1 MLGST
6 GVAPAVNTLSAP
18 SSELL
23 LQHLANI
30 QLTVNENDIV
40 LTAHVNGPSSALLAD
55 DMIGRSLH
63 DLVDAQNQATLQS
76 RLVEARTHADTAVR
90 CDLSVK
96 PRGGSGVPVLCW
108 MCADA
113 ASQEVRIAAIDLL
126 PEASLRHQL
135 INAQH
140 AMERD
145 YWSKRR
151 LEARYRRLLDM
162 VSEGFIVVDDA
173 SGRILEANPVAASLL
188 IGASDNLVGKAFPAG
203 LGDDARSTLDR
214 LTREARSV
222 TTTVDGMIRNDAGLE
237 LNIAIT
243 YLRQS
248 GEGRLLIRL
257 RDDSERQLTG
267 EEYQCFFRDAPDG
280 ILEVDEQGI
289 VLTANAAFIEMA
301 GIASPEL
308 IEGRR
313 ADRWIGRSA
322 VDLNIVLDHSK
333 QEGTV
338 RLYSTTLR
346 TETES
351 SVDIEMSVA
360 RIRENGSSRVM
371 IYVRDIGRR
380 ITPDQSVDDHL
391 PRSIEQITGRV
402 GRVPLKELVR
412 ESTDVIEALCI
423 EAALKLTSGNRASAA
438 ELLGLSRQS
447 LYTKL
452 RRFDL
457 GDAEV
462 AGDSDAL

>member
-1 MLGST
+1 M
-6 GVAPAVNTLSAP
+6 NTVSAP
-18 SSELL
+18 SSKLL
-23 LQHLANI
+23 LQHLASI
-30 QLTVNENDIV
+30 QFTVAATGFIV
-40 LTAHVNGPSSALLAD
+40 DAEVNNPSSTVQPDDLIGTSISEIVTEESIGALNAKL
-55 DMIGRSLH
+55 
-63 DLVDAQNQATLQS
+63 N
-76 RLVEARTHADTAVR
+76 EARRNKGTAVR
-90 CDLSVK
+90 CDVTVN
-96 PRGGSGVPVLCW
+96 PRNTNPVPLLCW
-108 MCADA
+108 LCCQNNNDD
-113 ASQEVRIAAIDLL
+113 VRIAALDLL

-135 INAQH
+135 LNAQH

-162 VSEGFIVVDDA
+162 VSDGFVVVDDS
-173 SGRILEANPVAASLL
+173 SGRILEANPVASMLL
-188 IGASDNLVGKAFPAG
+188 AESGANLVGKAFPVG
-203 LGDDARSTLDR
+203 LDDSGRSTVER

-222 TTTVDGMIRNDAGLE
+222 TTTVDGMIRNNAGLE
-237 LNIAIT
+237 LNIALT

-248 GEGRLLIRL
+248 GEGRLLVRL
-257 RDDSERQLTG
+257 RDDSERDVTG
-267 EEYQCFFRDAPDG
+267 AEFAPFFSDAPDG
-280 ILEVDEQGI
+280 IIELDEQGI
-289 VLTANAAFIEMA
+289 VTGANASFLEMA
-301 GIASPEL
+301 GIASIEL

-333 QEGTV
+333 QEGSV

-351 SVDIEMSVA
+351 SVDIELSVA
-360 RIRENGSSRVM
+360 RVGKNGSTRVLLF
-371 IYVRDIGRR
+371 IRDISRR

-391 PRSIEQITGRV
+391 PRSIEQITDRV

-462 AGDSDAL
+462 DIDREAV

>member
-1 MLGST
+1 
-6 GVAPAVNTLSAP
+6 VNTVSAP
-18 SSELL
+18 PSELL
-23 LQHLANI
+23 LQHLASLQFLI
-30 QLTVNENDIV
+30 NENGIV
-40 LTAHVNGPSSALLAD
+40 IDATINGPSSTLQPEELIGRPLSELVTDDSGALLA
-55 DMIGRSLH
+55 
-63 DLVDAQNQATLQS
+63 S
-76 RLVEARTHADTAVR
+76 RIEEARRNKGVAVR
-90 CDLSVK
+90 CDTSIE
-96 PRGGSGVPVLCW
+96 PRSGNTVPLLCW
-108 MCADA
+108 ICAETN
-113 ASQEVRIAAIDLL
+113 SSNVKVAAIDLL

-135 INAQH
+135 LNAQH

-162 VSEGFIVVDDA
+162 VSEGFIVVDDS
-173 SGRILEANPVAASLL
+173 SGRILEANPMAATLL
-188 IGASDNLVGKAFPAG
+188 VGAGATLVGKPFPQG
-203 LGDDARSTLDR
+203 LDEEARNTLEG

-222 TTTVDGMIRNDAGLE
+222 TTTIDGMISTDGGLE

-257 RDDSERQLTG
+257 RDDSERDLKGVEFQS
-267 EEYQCFFRDAPDG
+267 FFTDAPDG
-280 ILEVDEQGI
+280 ILELDEQGI
-289 VLTANAAFIEMA
+289 VLAANNAFLEMA
-301 GIASPEL
+301 GIVSPEL
-308 IEGRR
+308 VEGRR

-333 QEGTV
+333 QEGSV

-351 SVDIEMSVA
+351 SVDIELSVA
-360 RIRENGSSRVM
+360 RVGKNGSTRVM
-371 IYVRDIGRR
+371 LFVRDIGRR

-462 AGDSDAL
+462 DGDRDAL

>member
-1 MLGST
+1 MNTALVRSSEVLLQQLASLQLTLNEAGFVASAST
-6 GVAPAVNTLSAP
+6 NSP
-18 SSELL
+18 SSMVQSEDLIGKEWLSLL
-23 LQHLANI
+23 REIDRPAAKAAI
-30 QLTVNENDIV
+30 K
-40 LTAHVNGPSSALLAD
+40 
-55 DMIGRSLH
+55 
-63 DLVDAQNQATLQS
+63 
-76 RLVEARTHADTAVR
+76 EAINRPDTSVR
-90 CDLSVK
+90 CDAIMELATGNEL
-96 PRGGSGVPVLCW
+96 PLTCW
-108 MCADA
+108 LVSHNGID
-113 ASQEVRIAAIDLL
+113 VDIAALDLL
-126 PEASLRHQL
+126 PEVSLRQQL
-135 INAQH
+135 LNAQH

-162 VSEGFIVVDDA
+162 VSEGFVVVDDA
-173 SGRILEANPVAASLL
+173 SGRILEANPVAAALL
-188 IGASDNLVGKAFPAG
+188 VAPGSTLVGKPFPIG
-203 LGDDARSTLDR
+203 LDDQARTTMDR

-222 TTTVDGMIRNDAGLE
+222 TNTVDSTLKSEAGLE
-237 LNIAIT
+237 LNVAVT

-257 RDDSERQLTG
+257 RDDSERDYSG
-267 EEYQCFFRDAPDG
+267 SEFEPFFGSAPDG
-280 ILEVDEQGI
+280 ILALDESGI
-289 VLTANAAFIEMA
+289 VMSANQAFLEMA
-301 GIASPEL
+301 GLASPEL

-333 QEGTV
+333 QESSV
-338 RLYSTTLR
+338 KLYSTTLR

-351 SVDIEMSVA
+351 TVDIELSVT
-360 RIRENGSSRVM
+360 RVGDNGKTKV
-371 IYVRDIGRR
+371 ILYIRDIGRR
-380 ITPDQSVDDHL
+380 ITPDQTVDDHL

-462 AGDSDAL
+462 DNDS

>member
-1 MLGST
+1 M
-6 GVAPAVNTLSAP
+6 NTVSAP
-18 SSELL
+18 SSDLL
-23 LQHLANI
+23 LQHLASL
-30 QLTVNENDIV
+30 QFLVNESGIILD
-40 LTAHVNGPSSALLAD
+40 ASVNGPSSSLQPEEL
-55 DMIGRSLH
+55 IGRPLSE
-63 DLVDAQNQATLQS
+63 LVGDDSRAQLES
-76 RLVEARTHADTAVR
+76 RLDEARRNKGVAVR
-90 CDLSVK
+90 CDTSIEPRSGNSV
-96 PRGGSGVPVLCW
+96 PLLCW
-108 MCADA
+108 ICAEAD
-113 ASQEVRIAAIDLL
+113 SSDVKVAAIDLL

-135 INAQH
+135 LNAQH

-162 VSEGFIVVDDA
+162 VSEGFIVVDDS
-173 SGRILEANPVAASLL
+173 SGRILEANPVAATLL
-188 IGASDNLVGKAFPAG
+188 AGAGATLVGKPFPLG
-203 LGDDARSTLDR
+203 LGDDARNTLDR

-222 TTTVDGMIRNDAGLE
+222 TTTVDGMINTDTGLE

-257 RDDSERQLTG
+257 RDDSERELTG
-267 EEYQCFFRDAPDG
+267 AEFQSFFSDAPDG
-280 ILEVDEQGI
+280 ILELDEQGI
-289 VLTANAAFIEMA
+289 VLTANNAFLEMA
-301 GIASPEL
+301 GIVSPEL
-308 IEGRR
+308 VEGRR

-333 QEGTV
+333 QEGSV

-351 SVDIEMSVA
+351 SVDIELSVS
-360 RIRENGSSRVM
+360 RVGKNGSTRVM
-371 IYVRDIGRR
+371 LFVRDIGRR

-462 AGDSDAL
+462 DGDRDAL

>member
-1 MLGST
+1 M
-6 GVAPAVNTLSAP
+6 NTALAP
-18 SSELL
+18 SSEVL
-23 LQHLANI
+23 LQHLASI
-30 QLTVNENDIV
+30 QFTISSTGFIVDTEVNNPSSTIQPDDLVGSSIEEIVAEESLAVLNAKLSEARRNRGSALRCDLTVNPKNTNPVPLLCWLCCESSNDDV
-40 LTAHVNGPSSALLAD
+40 RV
-55 DMIGRSLH
+55 
-63 DLVDAQNQATLQS
+63 ATL
-76 RLVEARTHADTAVR
+76 
-90 CDLSVK
+90 
-96 PRGGSGVPVLCW
+96 
-108 MCADA
+108 
-113 ASQEVRIAAIDLL
+113 DLL

-135 INAQH
+135 LNAQH

-145 YWSKRR
+145 YWAKRR

-162 VSEGFIVVDDA
+162 VSDGFVVVDDG
-173 SGRILEANPVAASLL
+173 SGRILEANPVASILLASP
-188 IGASDNLVGKAFPAG
+188 GANLVGKAFPVG
-203 LGDDARSTLDR
+203 LDDKARSALEQ

-222 TTTVDGMIRNDAGLE
+222 TTTVDGMLRNDEGLE
-237 LNIAIT
+237 LNVAMT

-248 GEGRLLIRL
+248 GEGRLLVRL
-257 RDDSERQLTG
+257 RDESERDIAG
-267 EEYQCFFRDAPDG
+267 SEFEPFFNDAPDG
-280 ILEVDEQGI
+280 IVELDEQGI
-289 VLTANAAFIEMA
+289 VTDANASFLEMA
-301 GIASPEL
+301 GLASIEL

-333 QEGTV
+333 QQGPV

-351 SVDIEMSVA
+351 SVDIELSVA
-360 RIRENGSSRVM
+360 RVGKNGSNRTLLF
-371 IYVRDIGRR
+371 IRDISRR
-380 ITPDQSVDDHL
+380 ITPDQSIDDHL
-391 PRSIEQITGRV
+391 PRSIDQITDRV

-462 AGDSDAL
+462 DGD

>member
-1 MLGST
+1 M
-6 GVAPAVNTLSAP
+6 
-18 SSELL
+18 
-23 LQHLANI
+23 LQHLASI
-30 QLTVNENDIV
+30 QFTVAATGFIV
-40 LTAHVNGPSSALLAD
+40 DAEVNNPSSTVQPDDLIGSSISEIVTEESIGALNAKL
-55 DMIGRSLH
+55 
-63 DLVDAQNQATLQS
+63 N
-76 RLVEARTHADTAVR
+76 EARRNKGTAVR
-90 CDLSVK
+90 CDVTVN
-96 PRGGSGVPVLCW
+96 PRNTNPVPLLCW
-108 MCADA
+108 LCCQNNNDD
-113 ASQEVRIAAIDLL
+113 VRIAALDLL

-135 INAQH
+135 LNAQH

-162 VSEGFIVVDDA
+162 VSDGFVVVDDS
-173 SGRILEANPVAASLL
+173 SGRILEANPVASMLL
-188 IGASDNLVGKAFPAG
+188 AESGANLVGKAFPIG
-203 LGDDARSTLDR
+203 LDDSGRSTVER

-222 TTTVDGMIRNDAGLE
+222 TTTVDAMIRNNAGLE
-237 LNIAIT
+237 LNIALT

-248 GEGRLLIRL
+248 GEGRLLVRL
-257 RDDSERQLTG
+257 RDDSERDVTG
-267 EEYQCFFRDAPDG
+267 AEFAPFFSDAPDG
-280 ILEVDEQGI
+280 IIELDEQGI
-289 VLTANAAFIEMA
+289 VTGANASFLEMA
-301 GIASPEL
+301 GIASIEL

-333 QEGTV
+333 QEGSV

-351 SVDIEMSVA
+351 SVDIELSVA
-360 RIRENGSSRVM
+360 RVGKNGSTRVLLF
-371 IYVRDIGRR
+371 IRDISRR

-391 PRSIEQITGRV
+391 PRSIEQITDRV

-462 AGDSDAL
+462 DIDREAV

>member
-1 MLGST
+1 M
-6 GVAPAVNTLSAP
+6 NTVSAP
-18 SSELL
+18 PSELL
-23 LQHLANI
+23 LQHLASLQFLI
-30 QLTVNENDIV
+30 SENGIV
-40 LTAHVNGPSSALLAD
+40 IDATINGPSSTLQPEELIGRPLSELVTDDSGALLA
-55 DMIGRSLH
+55 
-63 DLVDAQNQATLQS
+63 S
-76 RLVEARTHADTAVR
+76 RIEEARRNKGVAVR
-90 CDLSVK
+90 CDTSIE
-96 PRGGSGVPVLCW
+96 PRSGNTVPLLCW
-108 MCADA
+108 ICAETN
-113 ASQEVRIAAIDLL
+113 SSNVKVAAIDLL

-135 INAQH
+135 LNAQH

-162 VSEGFIVVDDA
+162 VSEGFIVVDDS
-173 SGRILEANPVAASLL
+173 SGRILEANPMAATLL
-188 IGASDNLVGKAFPAG
+188 VGAGATLVGKPFPQG
-203 LGDDARSTLDR
+203 LDEEARNTLEG

-222 TTTVDGMIRNDAGLE
+222 TTTIDGMISTDGGLE

-248 GEGRLLIRL
+248 GEARLLIRL
-257 RDDSERQLTG
+257 RDDSERDLKGVEFQS
-267 EEYQCFFRDAPDG
+267 FFSDAPDG
-280 ILEVDEQGI
+280 ILELDEQGI
-289 VLTANAAFIEMA
+289 VLAANNAFLDMA
-301 GIASPEL
+301 GILSPEL
-308 IEGRR
+308 VEGRR

-333 QEGTV
+333 QEGSV

-351 SVDIEMSVA
+351 SVDIELSVS
-360 RIRENGSSRVM
+360 RVGKNGSTRVM
-371 IYVRDIGRR
+371 LFVRDIGRR

-462 AGDSDAL
+462 DGDRDTL

>member
-1 MLGST
+1 M
-6 GVAPAVNTLSAP
+6 NTVSAP

-23 LQHLANI
+23 LQHLASI
-30 QLTVNENDIV
+30 QFTVAATGFIV
-40 LTAHVNGPSSALLAD
+40 DAEVNNPSSTVQPDDLIGTSISEIVSEESIGALNAKL
-55 DMIGRSLH
+55 
-63 DLVDAQNQATLQS
+63 N
-76 RLVEARTHADTAVR
+76 EARRNKGTAVR
-90 CDLSVK
+90 CDVTVN
-96 PRGGSGVPVLCW
+96 PRNTNPVPLMCWLC
-108 MCADA
+108 CQNNNDD
-113 ASQEVRIAAIDLL
+113 VRIAALDLL

-135 INAQH
+135 LNAQH

-162 VSEGFIVVDDA
+162 VSDGFVVVDDS
-173 SGRILEANPVAASLL
+173 SGRILEANPVASMLL
-188 IGASDNLVGKAFPAG
+188 AESGANLVGKAFPVG
-203 LGDDARSTLDR
+203 LDDSGRSTVER

-222 TTTVDGMIRNDAGLE
+222 TTTVDGMIRNNAGLE
-237 LNIAIT
+237 LNIALT

-248 GEGRLLIRL
+248 GEGRLLVRL
-257 RDDSERQLTG
+257 RDDSERDVTG
-267 EEYQCFFRDAPDG
+267 AEFAPFFSDAPDG
-280 ILEVDEQGI
+280 IIELDEQGI
-289 VLTANAAFIEMA
+289 VTGANASFLEMA
-301 GIASPEL
+301 GIASIEL

-333 QEGTV
+333 QEGSV

-351 SVDIEMSVA
+351 SVDIELSVA
-360 RIRENGSSRVM
+360 RVGKNGSTRVLLF
-371 IYVRDIGRR
+371 IRDISRR

-391 PRSIEQITGRV
+391 PRSIEQITDRV

-462 AGDSDAL
+462 DIDREAV

>member
-1 MLGST
+1 
-6 GVAPAVNTLSAP
+6 VNTVSAP
-18 SSELL
+18 PSELL
-23 LQHLANI
+23 LQHLASLQFLI
-30 QLTVNENDIV
+30 NENGIV
-40 LTAHVNGPSSALLAD
+40 IDATINGPSSTLQPEELIGRPLSELVTDDSGALLA
-55 DMIGRSLH
+55 
-63 DLVDAQNQATLQS
+63 S
-76 RLVEARTHADTAVR
+76 RIEEARRNKGVAVR
-90 CDLSVK
+90 CDTSIE
-96 PRGGSGVPVLCW
+96 PRSGNNVPLLCW
-108 MCADA
+108 ICAETN
-113 ASQEVRIAAIDLL
+113 SSNVKVAAIDLL

-135 INAQH
+135 LNAQH

-162 VSEGFIVVDDA
+162 VSEGFIVVDDS
-173 SGRILEANPVAASLL
+173 SGRILEANPMAATLL
-188 IGASDNLVGKAFPAG
+188 VGAGATLVGKPFPQG
-203 LGDDARSTLDR
+203 LDEEARNTLEG

-222 TTTVDGMIRNDAGLE
+222 TTTIDGMISTDGGLE

-257 RDDSERQLTG
+257 RDDSERDLKGVEFQS
-267 EEYQCFFRDAPDG
+267 FFTDAPDG
-280 ILEVDEQGI
+280 ILELDEQGI
-289 VLTANAAFIEMA
+289 VLAANNAFLDMA
-301 GIASPEL
+301 GILSPEL
-308 IEGRR
+308 VEGRR

-333 QEGTV
+333 QEGSV

-351 SVDIEMSVA
+351 SVDIELSV
-360 RIRENGSSRVM
+360 SRVGKNSSTRVM
-371 IYVRDIGRR
+371 LFVRDIGRR

-462 AGDSDAL
+462 DGDRDTL

>member
-1 MLGST
+1 MST
-6 GVAPAVNTLSAP
+6 ASARSSEVLLQQLASLQLTLNEAGFVASASTNSP
-18 SSELL
+18 SSMVRSEDL
-23 LQHLANI
+23 
-30 QLTVNENDIV
+30 
-40 LTAHVNGPSSALLAD
+40 
-55 DMIGRSLH
+55 IGRDWLSLLREI
-63 DLVDAQNQATLQS
+63 DRPAAKAAIK
-76 RLVEARTHADTAVR
+76 EAINKPDTSVR
-90 CDLSVK
+90 CDAIMELATGNEL
-96 PRGGSGVPVLCW
+96 PMTCW
-108 MCADA
+108 LVSHNGIDV
-113 ASQEVRIAAIDLL
+113 EIAALDLL
-126 PEASLRHQL
+126 PEASLRQQL
-135 INAQH
+135 LNAQH

-162 VSEGFIVVDDA
+162 VSEGFVVVDDV
-173 SGRILEANPVAASLL
+173 SGRILEANPVAAALL
-188 IGASDNLVGKAFPAG
+188 VAPGSTLVGKPFPIG
-203 LGDDARSTLDR
+203 LDDQARTTMDR

-222 TTTVDGMIRNDAGLE
+222 TNTVDGTLKSEVGLE
-237 LNIAIT
+237 LNVAVT

-257 RDDSERQLTG
+257 RDDSERDYSG
-267 EEYQCFFRDAPDG
+267 SEFEPFFGSAPDG
-280 ILEVDEQGI
+280 ILALDESGI
-289 VLTANAAFIEMA
+289 VLAANQAFLEMA
-301 GIASPEL
+301 GLASPEL

-333 QEGTV
+333 QESSV
-338 RLYSTTLR
+338 KLYSTTLR

-351 SVDIEMSVA
+351 MVDIELSVT
-360 RIRENGSSRVM
+360 RVGDNGKTKV
-371 IYVRDIGRR
+371 ILYIRDIGRR
-380 ITPDQSVDDHL
+380 ITPDQTVDDHL

-462 AGDSDAL
+462 ANDS

>member
-1 MLGST
+1 M
-6 GVAPAVNTLSAP
+6 NTVSAP
-18 SSELL
+18 PSELL
-23 LQHLANI
+23 LQHLASLQFLI
-30 QLTVNENDIV
+30 NENGIV
-40 LTAHVNGPSSALLAD
+40 IDATINGPSSTLQPEELIGRPLSELVTDDSGVLLA
-55 DMIGRSLH
+55 
-63 DLVDAQNQATLQS
+63 S
-76 RLVEARTHADTAVR
+76 RIEEARRNKGVAVR
-90 CDLSVK
+90 CDTSIE
-96 PRGGSGVPVLCW
+96 PRSGNTVPLLCW
-108 MCADA
+108 ICAETN
-113 ASQEVRIAAIDLL
+113 SSNVKVAAIDLL

-135 INAQH
+135 LNAQH

-162 VSEGFIVVDDA
+162 VSEGFIVVDDS
-173 SGRILEANPVAASLL
+173 SGRILEANPMAATLL
-188 IGASDNLVGKAFPAG
+188 VGAGATLVGKPFPQG
-203 LGDDARSTLDR
+203 LDEEARNTLEG

-222 TTTVDGMIRNDAGLE
+222 TTTIDGMISTDGGLE

-257 RDDSERQLTG
+257 RDDSERDLKGVEFQS
-267 EEYQCFFRDAPDG
+267 FFSDAPDG
-280 ILEVDEQGI
+280 ILELDEQGI
-289 VLTANAAFIEMA
+289 ILAANNAFLDMA
-301 GIASPEL
+301 GILSPEL
-308 IEGRR
+308 VEGRR

-333 QEGTV
+333 QEGSV

-351 SVDIEMSVA
+351 SVDIELSVS
-360 RIRENGSSRVM
+360 RVGKNGSTRVM
-371 IYVRDIGRR
+371 LFVRDIGRR

-462 AGDSDAL
+462 DGDRDIL

>member
-1 MLGST
+1 MNT
-6 GVAPAVNTLSAP
+6 VTAPP
-18 SSELL
+18 SELL
-23 LQHLANI
+23 LQHLASLQFLI
-30 QLTVNENDIV
+30 SENGIV
-40 LTAHVNGPSSALLAD
+40 IDATINGPSSTLQPEELIGRPLSELVTDDSGPLLA
-55 DMIGRSLH
+55 
-63 DLVDAQNQATLQS
+63 S
-76 RLVEARTHADTAVR
+76 RIEEARRNKGVAVR
-90 CDLSVK
+90 CDTSIE
-96 PRGGSGVPVLCW
+96 PRSGNNVPLLCW
-108 MCADA
+108 ICAETN
-113 ASQEVRIAAIDLL
+113 SSNVKVAAIDLL

-135 INAQH
+135 LNAQH

-162 VSEGFIVVDDA
+162 VSEGFIVVDDS
-173 SGRILEANPVAASLL
+173 SGRILEANPMAATLL
-188 IGASDNLVGKAFPAG
+188 VGAGATLVGKPFPQG
-203 LGDDARSTLDR
+203 LDEEARNTLEG

-222 TTTVDGMIRNDAGLE
+222 TTTIDGMISTDGGLE

-257 RDDSERQLTG
+257 RDDSERDLKGVEFQS
-267 EEYQCFFRDAPDG
+267 FFSDAPDG
-280 ILEVDEQGI
+280 ILELDEQGI
-289 VLTANAAFIEMA
+289 ILAANNAFLDMA
-301 GIASPEL
+301 GILSPEL
-308 IEGRR
+308 VEGRR

-333 QEGTV
+333 QEGSV

-351 SVDIEMSVA
+351 SVDIELSVS
-360 RIRENGSSRVM
+360 RVGKNGSTRVM
-371 IYVRDIGRR
+371 LFVRDIGRR

-462 AGDSDAL
+462 DGDRDTL

>member
-1 MLGST
+1 
-6 GVAPAVNTLSAP
+6 VNTVTAP
-18 SSELL
+18 PSELL
-23 LQHLANI
+23 LQHLASLQFLI
-30 QLTVNENDIV
+30 SENGIV
-40 LTAHVNGPSSALLAD
+40 IDATINGPSSTLQPEELIGRPLSELVTDDSGALLA
-55 DMIGRSLH
+55 
-63 DLVDAQNQATLQS
+63 S
-76 RLVEARTHADTAVR
+76 RIEEARRNKGVAVR
-90 CDLSVK
+90 CDTSIE
-96 PRGGSGVPVLCW
+96 PRSGNTVPLLCW
-108 MCADA
+108 ICAETN
-113 ASQEVRIAAIDLL
+113 SSNVKVAAIDLL

-135 INAQH
+135 LNAQH

-162 VSEGFIVVDDA
+162 VSEGFIVVDDS
-173 SGRILEANPVAASLL
+173 SGRILEANPMAATLL
-188 IGASDNLVGKAFPAG
+188 VGAGATLVGKPFPQG
-203 LGDDARSTLDR
+203 LDEEARNTLEG

-222 TTTVDGMIRNDAGLE
+222 TTTIDGMISTDGGLE

-257 RDDSERQLTG
+257 RDDSERDLKGVEFQS
-267 EEYQCFFRDAPDG
+267 FFSDAPDG
-280 ILEVDEQGI
+280 ILELDEQGI
-289 VLTANAAFIEMA
+289 ILAANNAFLDMA
-301 GIASPEL
+301 GILSPEL
-308 IEGRR
+308 VEGRR

-333 QEGTV
+333 QEGSV

-351 SVDIEMSVA
+351 SVDIELSVS
-360 RIRENGSSRVM
+360 RVGKNGSTRVM
-371 IYVRDIGRR
+371 VFVRDIGRR

-462 AGDSDAL
+462 DGDRDTL

>member
-1 MLGST
+1 MNT
-6 GVAPAVNTLSAP
+6 VTAPP
-18 SSELL
+18 SELL
-23 LQHLANI
+23 LQHLASLQFLI
-30 QLTVNENDIV
+30 SENGIV
-40 LTAHVNGPSSALLAD
+40 IDATINGPSSTLQPEELIGRPLSELVTDDSGALLA
-55 DMIGRSLH
+55 
-63 DLVDAQNQATLQS
+63 S
-76 RLVEARTHADTAVR
+76 RIEEARRNKGVAVR
-90 CDLSVK
+90 CDTSIE
-96 PRGGSGVPVLCW
+96 PRSGNTVPLLCW
-108 MCADA
+108 ICAETN
-113 ASQEVRIAAIDLL
+113 SSNVKVAAIDLL

-135 INAQH
+135 LNAQH

-162 VSEGFIVVDDA
+162 VSEGFIVVDDS
-173 SGRILEANPVAASLL
+173 SGRILEANPMAATLL
-188 IGASDNLVGKAFPAG
+188 VGAGATLVGKPFPQG
-203 LGDDARSTLDR
+203 LDEEARNTLEG

-222 TTTVDGMIRNDAGLE
+222 TTTIDGMISTDGGLE

-257 RDDSERQLTG
+257 RDDSERDLKGVEFQS
-267 EEYQCFFRDAPDG
+267 FFSDAPDG
-280 ILEVDEQGI
+280 ILELDEQGI
-289 VLTANAAFIEMA
+289 ILAANNAFLDMA
-301 GIASPEL
+301 GILSPEL
-308 IEGRR
+308 VEGRR

-333 QEGTV
+333 QEGSV

-351 SVDIEMSVA
+351 SVDIELSVS
-360 RIRENGSSRVM
+360 RVGKNGSTRVM
-371 IYVRDIGRR
+371 VFVRDIGRR

-462 AGDSDAL
+462 DGDRDML

>member
-1 MLGST
+1 M
-6 GVAPAVNTLSAP
+6 NTVSAP
-18 SSELL
+18 PSELL
-23 LQHLANI
+23 LQHLASLQFLI
-30 QLTVNENDIV
+30 NENGIV
-40 LTAHVNGPSSALLAD
+40 IDATINGPSSTLQPEELIGRPLSELVTDDSGALLASR
-55 DMIGRSLH
+55 IG
-63 DLVDAQNQATLQS
+63 
-76 RLVEARTHADTAVR
+76 EARRNKGVAVR
-90 CDLSVK
+90 CDTSIE
-96 PRGGSGVPVLCW
+96 PRSGNTVPLLCW
-108 MCADA
+108 ICAETN
-113 ASQEVRIAAIDLL
+113 SSNVKVAAIDLL

-135 INAQH
+135 LNAQH

-162 VSEGFIVVDDA
+162 VSEGFIVVDDS
-173 SGRILEANPVAASLL
+173 SGRILEANPMAATLL
-188 IGASDNLVGKAFPAG
+188 VGAGATLVGKPFPQG
-203 LGDDARSTLDR
+203 LDEEARNTLEG

-222 TTTVDGMIRNDAGLE
+222 TTTIDGMISTDGGLE

-257 RDDSERQLTG
+257 RDDSERDLKGVEFQS
-267 EEYQCFFRDAPDG
+267 FFTDAPDG
-280 ILEVDEQGI
+280 ILELDEQGI
-289 VLTANAAFIEMA
+289 VLAANNAFLEMA
-301 GIASPEL
+301 GIVSPEL
-308 IEGRR
+308 VEGRR

-333 QEGTV
+333 QEGSV

-351 SVDIEMSVA
+351 SVDIELSVA
-360 RIRENGSSRVM
+360 RVGKKGSTRVM
-371 IYVRDIGRR
+371 LFVRDIGRR

-462 AGDSDAL
+462 DGDRDAL

>member
-1 MLGST
+1 MVQSEDLIGKEWLSLLREVDRP
-6 GVAPAVNTLSAP
+6 VARAAIKEAT
-18 SSELL
+18 
-23 LQHLANI
+23 
-30 QLTVNENDIV
+30 
-40 LTAHVNGPSSALLAD
+40 
-55 DMIGRSLH
+55 
-63 DLVDAQNQATLQS
+63 NQP
-76 RLVEARTHADTAVR
+76 DTSVR
-90 CDLSVK
+90 CDAIMGLATGNEL
-96 PRGGSGVPVLCW
+96 PMTCW
-108 MCADA
+108 LVSHNGID
-113 ASQEVRIAAIDLL
+113 VDIAALDLL
-126 PEASLRHQL
+126 PEASLRQQL
-135 INAQH
+135 LNAQH

-162 VSEGFIVVDDA
+162 VSEGFVVVDDA
-173 SGRILEANPVAASLL
+173 SGRILEANPVAAALL
-188 IGASDNLVGKAFPAG
+188 VAPGSTLVGKPFPIG
-203 LGDDARSTLDR
+203 LDDQARTTMDR

-222 TTTVDGMIRNDAGLE
+222 TNTVDGTLKSEAGLE
-237 LNIAIT
+237 LNVAVT

-257 RDDSERQLTG
+257 RDDSERDYSG
-267 EEYQCFFRDAPDG
+267 SEFEPFFGSAPDG
-280 ILEVDEQGI
+280 ILAIDESGI
-289 VLTANAAFIEMA
+289 VLSANQAFLEMA
-301 GIASPEL
+301 GLASPEL

-333 QEGTV
+333 QESSV
-338 RLYSTTLR
+338 KLYSTTLR

-351 SVDIEMSVA
+351 MVDIELSVT
-360 RIRENGSSRVM
+360 RVGYNGKTKV
-371 IYVRDIGRR
+371 ILYIRDIGRR
-380 ITPDQSVDDHL
+380 ITPDQTVDDHL

-462 AGDSDAL
+462 DNDS

>member
-1 MLGST
+1 M
-6 GVAPAVNTLSAP
+6 NTVSAP
-18 SSELL
+18 PSELL
-23 LQHLANI
+23 LQHLASLQFLI
-30 QLTVNENDIV
+30 NENGIV
-40 LTAHVNGPSSALLAD
+40 IDATINGPSSTLQPEELIGRPLSELVTDDSGVLLA
-55 DMIGRSLH
+55 
-63 DLVDAQNQATLQS
+63 S
-76 RLVEARTHADTAVR
+76 RIEEARRNKGVAVR
-90 CDLSVK
+90 CDTSIE
-96 PRGGSGVPVLCW
+96 PRSGNTVPLLCW
-108 MCADA
+108 ICAETN
-113 ASQEVRIAAIDLL
+113 SSNVKVAAIDLL

-135 INAQH
+135 LNAQH

-162 VSEGFIVVDDA
+162 VSEGFIVVDDS
-173 SGRILEANPVAASLL
+173 SGRILEANPMAATLL
-188 IGASDNLVGKAFPAG
+188 VGAGATLVGKPFPQG
-203 LGDDARSTLDR
+203 LDEEARNTLEG

-222 TTTVDGMIRNDAGLE
+222 TTTIDGMISTDGGLE

-257 RDDSERQLTG
+257 RDDSERDLKGVEFQS
-267 EEYQCFFRDAPDG
+267 FFTDAPDG
-280 ILEVDEQGI
+280 ILELDEQGI
-289 VLTANAAFIEMA
+289 VLAANNAFLDMA
-301 GIASPEL
+301 GILSPEL
-308 IEGRR
+308 VEGRR

-333 QEGTV
+333 QEGSV

-351 SVDIEMSVA
+351 SVDIELSVS
-360 RIRENGSSRVM
+360 RVGKNGSTRVM
-371 IYVRDIGRR
+371 LFVRDIGRR

-462 AGDSDAL
+462 DGDRDTL

>member
-1 MLGST
+1 M
-6 GVAPAVNTLSAP
+6 NTVSAP

-23 LQHLANI
+23 LQHLASI
-30 QLTVNENDIV
+30 QFTVAATGFIV
-40 LTAHVNGPSSALLAD
+40 DAEVNNPSSTVQPDDLIGTSINEIVTEESIGALNAKL
-55 DMIGRSLH
+55 
-63 DLVDAQNQATLQS
+63 N
-76 RLVEARTHADTAVR
+76 EARRNKGTAVR
-90 CDLSVK
+90 CDVTVN
-96 PRGGSGVPVLCW
+96 PRNTTPVPLLCW
-108 MCADA
+108 LCCQNNNDD
-113 ASQEVRIAAIDLL
+113 VRIAALDLL

-135 INAQH
+135 LNAQH

-162 VSEGFIVVDDA
+162 VSDGFVVVDDS
-173 SGRILEANPVAASLL
+173 SGRILEANPVASMLL
-188 IGASDNLVGKAFPAG
+188 AESGANLVGKAFPVG
-203 LGDDARSTLDR
+203 LDDSGRSTVER

-222 TTTVDGMIRNDAGLE
+222 TTTVDGMIRNNAGLE
-237 LNIAIT
+237 LNIALT

-248 GEGRLLIRL
+248 GEGRLLVRL
-257 RDDSERQLTG
+257 RDDSERDVTG
-267 EEYQCFFRDAPDG
+267 AEFAPFFSDAPDG
-280 ILEVDEQGI
+280 IIELDEQGI
-289 VLTANAAFIEMA
+289 VTGANASFLEMA
-301 GIASPEL
+301 GLASIEL

-333 QEGTV
+333 QEGSV

-351 SVDIEMSVA
+351 SVDIELSVA
-360 RIRENGSSRVM
+360 RVGKNGSTRVLLF
-371 IYVRDIGRR
+371 IRDISRR

-462 AGDSDAL
+462 DIDREAV

>member
-1 MLGST
+1 M
-6 GVAPAVNTLSAP
+6 NTVSAP

-23 LQHLANI
+23 LQHLASI
-30 QLTVNENDIV
+30 QFTVAATGFIV
-40 LTAHVNGPSSALLAD
+40 DAEVNNPSSTVQPDDLIGTSINEIVTEESIGALNAKL
-55 DMIGRSLH
+55 
-63 DLVDAQNQATLQS
+63 N
-76 RLVEARTHADTAVR
+76 EARRNKGTAVR
-90 CDLSVK
+90 CDVTVN
-96 PRGGSGVPVLCW
+96 PRNTTPVPLLCW
-108 MCADA
+108 LCCQNNNDD
-113 ASQEVRIAAIDLL
+113 VRIAALDLL

-135 INAQH
+135 LNAQH

-162 VSEGFIVVDDA
+162 VSDGFVVVDDS
-173 SGRILEANPVAASLL
+173 SGRILEANPVASMLL
-188 IGASDNLVGKAFPAG
+188 AESGANLVGKAFPVG
-203 LGDDARSTLDR
+203 LDDSGRSTVER

-222 TTTVDGMIRNDAGLE
+222 TTTVDGMIRNNAGLE
-237 LNIAIT
+237 LNMALT

-248 GEGRLLIRL
+248 GEGRLLVRL
-257 RDDSERQLTG
+257 RDDSERDVTG
-267 EEYQCFFRDAPDG
+267 AEFAPFFSDAPDG
-280 ILEVDEQGI
+280 IIELDEQGI
-289 VLTANAAFIEMA
+289 VTGANASFLEMA
-301 GIASPEL
+301 GLASIEL

-333 QEGTV
+333 QEGSV

-351 SVDIEMSVA
+351 SVDIELSVA
-360 RIRENGSSRVM
+360 RVGKNGSTRVLLF
-371 IYVRDIGRR
+371 IRDISRR

-391 PRSIEQITGRV
+391 PRSIEQITDRV

-462 AGDSDAL
+462 DIDREAV

>member
-1 MLGST
+1 
-6 GVAPAVNTLSAP
+6 VNTVSAP
-18 SSELL
+18 PSELL
-23 LQHLANI
+23 LQHLASLQFLI
-30 QLTVNENDIV
+30 NENGIV
-40 LTAHVNGPSSALLAD
+40 IDATINGPSSTLQPEELIGRPLSELVTDDSGALLA
-55 DMIGRSLH
+55 
-63 DLVDAQNQATLQS
+63 S
-76 RLVEARTHADTAVR
+76 RIEEARRNKGVAVR
-90 CDLSVK
+90 CDTSIE
-96 PRGGSGVPVLCW
+96 PRSGNNVPLLCW
-108 MCADA
+108 ICAETN
-113 ASQEVRIAAIDLL
+113 SSNVKVAAIDLL

-135 INAQH
+135 LNAQH

-151 LEARYRRLLDM
+151 LDARYRRLLDM
-162 VSEGFIVVDDA
+162 VSEGFIVVDDS
-173 SGRILEANPVAASLL
+173 SGRILEANPMAATLL
-188 IGASDNLVGKAFPAG
+188 VGAGATLVGKPFPQG
-203 LGDDARSTLDR
+203 LDEEARNTLEG

-222 TTTVDGMIRNDAGLE
+222 TTTIDGMISTDGGLE

-257 RDDSERQLTG
+257 RDDSERDLKGVEFQS
-267 EEYQCFFRDAPDG
+267 FFTDAPDG
-280 ILEVDEQGI
+280 ILELDEQGI
-289 VLTANAAFIEMA
+289 VLAANNAFLDMA
-301 GIASPEL
+301 GILSPEL
-308 IEGRR
+308 VEGRR

-333 QEGTV
+333 QEGSV

-351 SVDIEMSVA
+351 SVDIELSV
-360 RIRENGSSRVM
+360 SRVGKNSSTRVM
-371 IYVRDIGRR
+371 LFVRDIGRR

-462 AGDSDAL
+462 DGDRDTL

>member
-1 MLGST
+1 M
-6 GVAPAVNTLSAP
+6 NTVSAP
-18 SSELL
+18 PSELL
-23 LQHLANI
+23 LQHLASLQFLI
-30 QLTVNENDIV
+30 NENGIV
-40 LTAHVNGPSSALLAD
+40 IDATINGPSSTLQPEELIGRPLSDLVTDDSGPLLA
-55 DMIGRSLH
+55 
-63 DLVDAQNQATLQS
+63 S
-76 RLVEARTHADTAVR
+76 RIEEARRNKGVAVR
-90 CDLSVK
+90 CDTSVE
-96 PRGGSGVPVLCW
+96 PRSGNTVPLLCW
-108 MCADA
+108 ICAETN
-113 ASQEVRIAAIDLL
+113 SSNVKVAAIDLL

-135 INAQH
+135 LNAQH

-162 VSEGFIVVDDA
+162 VSEGFIVVDDS
-173 SGRILEANPVAASLL
+173 SGRILEANPMAATLL
-188 IGASDNLVGKAFPAG
+188 VGAGATLVGKPFPQG
-203 LGDDARSTLDR
+203 LDEEARNTVEG

-222 TTTVDGMIRNDAGLE
+222 TTTIDGMISTDEGLE

-257 RDDSERQLTG
+257 RDDSERDLKGVEFQS
-267 EEYQCFFRDAPDG
+267 FFSDAPDG
-280 ILEVDEQGI
+280 ILELDEQGI
-289 VLTANAAFIEMA
+289 ILAANNAFLEMA
-301 GIASPEL
+301 GILSPEL
-308 IEGRR
+308 VEGRR

-333 QEGTV
+333 QEGSV

-351 SVDIEMSVA
+351 SVDIELSVS
-360 RIRENGSSRVM
+360 RVGKNGSTRVM
-371 IYVRDIGRR
+371 LFVRDIGRR
-380 ITPDQSVDDHL
+380 ITPNQSVDDHL

-462 AGDSDAL
+462 DGDRDAL